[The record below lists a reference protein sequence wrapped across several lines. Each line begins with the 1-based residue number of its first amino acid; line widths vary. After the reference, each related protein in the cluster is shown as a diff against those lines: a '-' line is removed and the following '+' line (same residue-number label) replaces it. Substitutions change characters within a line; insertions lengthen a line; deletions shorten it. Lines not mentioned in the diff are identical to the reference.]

1 LREENSPREEE
12 GVGRAVEEV
21 ERITRPQWRKTGDEL
36 LWKETTT
43 IRGAEA
49 GAEDGAMSVAGA
61 DEEVK

>member
-1 LREENSPREEE
+1 M
-12 GVGRAVEEV
+12 GRVVEEV
-21 ERITRPQWRKTGDEL
+21 ERITRPQWRKTGAEL

-43 IRGAEA
+43 TREAEA